1 MAHPPLACKQHRAR
15 QIAHGT
21 WQPWADP
28 AHVRG
33 HVHRLLQTAT
43 FQAVSQ
49 AAQVGEKTVWEI
61 AHGTRPVITTGT
73 AQALLAV
80 QPADLRPP
88 RVDANGGMWRLRS
101 LIAMG
106 HTTRRI
112 TAALGSTS
120 HIIEP
125 LIRGDRATV
134 ATALRDDINQLF
146 DAWWDKRPPRRTPA
160 EKSAACRAL
169 QRAAVH
175 NWPCPAALDEDE
187 LDTPGYK
194 PAGRWR
200 YAHGTSIAADDPLG
214 KYRHQ
219 DSTLGAAG
227 PASQTRTPSLRE
239 MTHRD
244 GRPNASPAIRHL
256 G

>member
-1 MAHPPLACKQHRAR
+1 MAHPHLAYKQNRAR

-28 AHVRG
+28 AHVRD

-43 FQAVSQ
+43 FQAVAG
-49 AAQVGEKTVWEI
+49 AARVGEKTVWEI
-61 AHGTRPVITTGT
+61 AHGTRPVIKTET
-73 AQALLAV
+73 AHALLAV
-80 QPADLRPP
+80 QPADVQPP
-88 RVDANGGMWRLRS
+88 RADANGAMWRLRS

-106 HTTRRI
+106 HTARRI
-112 TAALGSTS
+112 TTALCSAS
-120 HIIEP
+120 HVIEP
-125 LIRGDRATV
+125 LIRGERATV
-134 ATALRDDINQLF
+134 TTPLRDDINRLF

-160 EKSAACRAL
+160 EKAAACRAL

-187 LDTPGYK
+187 LDLPGYK

-200 YAHGTSIAADDPLG
+200 YATGTGVAADDPLG
-214 KYRHQ
+214 KHRHQ
-219 DSTLGAAG
+219 ATAPG
-227 PASQTRTPSLRE
+227 PAPAAAEPARRTRTAVGYP
-239 MTHRD
+239 
-244 GRPNASPAIRHL
+244 RPEPEA

>member
-1 MAHPPLACKQHRAR
+1 MENPRLAYKQHRAR
-15 QIAHGT
+15 RIAHGT

-33 HVHRLLQTAT
+33 HVHRLLQAAT
-43 FQAVSQ
+43 FQAVAG

-73 AQALLAV
+73 AQALLAI
-80 QPADLRPP
+80 QPADIQPP
-88 RVDANGGMWRLRS
+88 RVDANGAMWRLRS

-112 TAALGSTS
+112 TTALGATS
-120 HIIEP
+120 HVIDP
-125 LIRGDRATV
+125 LIRGDRATLT
-134 ATALRDDINQLF
+134 TALGDDITRLF

-175 NWPCPAALDEDE
+175 NWPCPAALDEDD
-187 LDTPGYK
+187 LDTPGYT

-200 YAHGTSIAADDPLG
+200 HARGTGTAAEDPLG
-214 KYRHQ
+214 KNHHKEPEPGRVQ
-219 DSTLGAAG
+219 PAPEPDLQAG
-227 PASQTRTPSLRE
+227 
-239 MTHRD
+239 
-244 GRPNASPAIRHL
+244 
-256 G
+256 